1 MAPLG
6 IVRLTFVIHLGGALM
21 KKKVAG
27 LLLATSLLV
36 GVGPLATSAHANGD
50 DTTDPVLCFVAAQSI
65 ITEALADYR
74 AGHLT
79 ARQLRSILLGTSSFL
94 GDCLTPTT

>member
-1 MAPLG
+1 
-6 IVRLTFVIHLGGALM
+6 M

-27 LLLATSLLV
+27 VLLASSLLV
-36 GVGPLATSAHANGD
+36 GVGPLATAAYAHD

-79 ARQLRSILLGTSSFL
+79 GRQLRSILVGTSTFL
-94 GDCLTPTT
+94 GDCLTPSV

>member
-1 MAPLG
+1 M
-6 IVRLTFVIHLGGALM
+6 R
-21 KKKVAG
+21 KKVAG
-27 LLLATSLLV
+27 VLLAVSLAV
-36 GVGPLATSAHANGD
+36 GAGPLAAAAHANGD

-79 ARQLRSILLGTSSFL
+79 GRELRSILLGTSTFL
-94 GDCLTPTT
+94 GDCLTPTS

>member
-1 MAPLG
+1 
-6 IVRLTFVIHLGGALM
+6 M
-21 KKKVAG
+21 KKKVGG
-27 LLLATSLLV
+27 LLLAASLLV
-36 GVGPLATSAHANGD
+36 GVGPLATAAHAHET

-79 ARQLRSILLGTSSFL
+79 GRQLRSILVGTSTFL
-94 GDCLTPTT
+94 GDCLTPTA